1 MPQLLQTHV
10 IAVCDGHVLQVQEFG
25 NPAGLPAVVVHGG
38 PGSGSS
44 PALRRGF
51 DRERWRLICIDQR
64 GCGGSTPR
72 GAIHANTTSGLVADM
87 QRVRRLLGIDR
98 WLVVGG
104 SWGAALAVA
113 YAAQE
118 PSALTGLLLRSAF
131 LARREDVDAFFGGD
145 AALARPG
152 AWQRLNI
159 DMPAPLLPA
168 LAEALQSGTLAQ
180 QQHAASAW
188 WAWEQALQHGA
199 QTGPVL
205 QGEALARQ
213 VDRLRVQSHYLMHD
227 CWLTQPSLLD
237 LCAQVPPV
245 PTLLLHASDDL
256 ICPVAGAVALHAR
269 LPHAVLQVLPQGGH
283 DPTHPSMVAASTA
296 ALQGFLAHGQFAV

>member
-1 MPQLLQTHV
+1 MPRLLCTHD
-10 IAVCDGHVLQVQEFG
+10 IAVGDGHVLQVQEFG
-25 NPAGLPAVVVHGG
+25 NPAGIPAVVVHGG

-51 DRERWRLICIDQR
+51 DAERWRVVCIDQR

-72 GAIHANTTSGLVADM
+72 GALHANTTPDLVADM
-87 QRVRRLLGIDR
+87 QRVRQRLGIDR

-104 SWGAALAVA
+104 SWGAALALA

-131 LARREDVDAFFGGD
+131 LARREDVDAFFGGA
-145 AALARPG
+145 AALARPA
-152 AWQRLNI
+152 AWQRLNGE
-159 DMPAPLLPA
+159 MPAPLLPA
-168 LAEALQSGTLAQ
+168 LAAALQSGTLAQ

-188 WAWEQALQHGA
+188 YAWEMALQHGA
-199 QTGPVL
+199 QTLPVL

-227 CWLTQPSLLD
+227 CWLTRPSLLD

-245 PTLLLHASDDL
+245 PTLLVHASDDL
-256 ICPVAGAVALHAR
+256 VCPVACALALHAR

-283 DPTHPSMVAASTA
+283 DPTHPSMVTA
-296 ALQGFLAHGQFAV
+296 TTTALRCFLAHGQFVA